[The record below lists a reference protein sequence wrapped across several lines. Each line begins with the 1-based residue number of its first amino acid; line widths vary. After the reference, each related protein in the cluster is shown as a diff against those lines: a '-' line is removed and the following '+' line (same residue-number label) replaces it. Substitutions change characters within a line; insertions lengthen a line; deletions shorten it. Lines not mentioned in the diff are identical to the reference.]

1 MIDLKATNKKLE
13 QRSRDIMRTICGPFC
28 PQKDEDLDILLE
40 YCDGSVKVA
49 VASILLG
56 TSVENAKERLSD
68 AGGVLAKVLRV
79 ANEDLPPKTNGTVAD
94 LGDFVLCVDG
104 GGSKCAAVLLGKEGR
119 IGRGEAGQ
127 CNV

>member
-1 MIDLKATNKKLE
+1 MIDLKSTNKKLE

-28 PQKDEDLDILLE
+28 PPKDEDLDILLAD
-40 YCDGSVKVA
+40 CDGSVKVA

-56 TSVENAKERLSD
+56 TSVEKAQERLRD
-68 AGGVLAKVLRV
+68 AGGVLARVLKDTK
-79 ANEDLPPKTNGTVAD
+79 EDLPPQTNGNVVG
-94 LGDFVLCVDG
+94 LEEYVLCVDG
-104 GGSKCAAVLLGKEGR
+104 GGSKCAAVLLGKEGQ